1 MYCPSYPCQQYGRN
15 YYMGRLIGEVMPHSN
30 VHHLM
35 RCGREMQ
42 EYPDYM
48 LALLGI
54 QPGMIVADI
63 GAGVGYNSFRL
74 ARLVGPYGRVFAT
87 DIQPEM
93 LNQLA
98 MNAYMFGLSNI
109 VPVLAS
115 HFDTNLPPNS
125 CDLIL
130 MVDTY
135 HECTNPPAILSGLY
149 RALKPNGRLVL
160 VEYRLEDS
168 WMSNIYDDHRMSLFQ
183 AKLEL
188 ESNGFFLLQAIESLP
203 GLYRALKPNGRL
215 VLVEYRLED
224 SWMSNIYDDHRM
236 SLFQAKLELESNG
249 FFLLQAIESLP
260 WQHILIFSKK

>member
-1 MYCPSYPCQQYGRN
+1 MYCPSCPCQQYGRN

-203 GLYRALKPNGRL
+203 
-215 VLVEYRLED
+215 
-224 SWMSNIYDDHRM
+224 
-236 SLFQAKLELESNG
+236 
-249 FFLLQAIESLP
+249 